1 MLTMAAIPL
10 PIRKALFLMAITP
23 MAIWFVGC
31 LLLSRLIDK
40 ATA

>member
-1 MLTMAAIPL
+1 MDAIPL
-10 PIRKALFLMAITP
+10 PIRKALFLLAITP
-23 MAIWFVGC
+23 MAVWFVAC